1 MTDQRLK
8 RDFVANELKSLLVGM
23 DIYIKGCE
31 YMVKND
37 LEIVKVIYA
46 TNGYEMINVTGDSL
60 KALTLDVIKGI

>member
-1 MTDQRLK
+1 MTDHRLK

>member
-1 MTDQRLK
+1 MTDHRLK

-23 DIYIKGCE
+23 DIYIKDCE

-60 KALTLDVIKGI
+60 KVLTLDVIKGI